1 MKISSLV
8 VSKSQNL
15 TKKTSLARYY
25 SIIRKASPYFS
36 NNKYSSI
43 FLQSNP
49 SVIPKTDFNSQLK
62 CNLLRSFS
70 TSNSILNYYR
80 SPKSSIIG
88 GGFLGRLWSRIPD
101 SVKILGAI
109 GISATFFILVAVPV
123 FVIVV
128 PPIIVGGI
136 GLVSLNRFLSKRE
149 MKKRWNA
156 IENSTLIYN
165 PPHQRSSFSVSSPD
179 QINSNLANFEIN
191 RIVDAFWNN
200 EQNIADF
207 FKIKNIDDLALGT
220 LDAVEYSYNSESVV
234 FADDFQMMVI
244 QQRSLYDKSL
254 NKEIANVVLT
264 LKCLDPPVY
273 DDIDPSANITRGL
286 VSIEVIPNGFFSKEF
301 VLKTPSI
308 SNEDHDENFNDDFIN
323 VKGKTTIL

>member
-1 MKISSLV
+1 MNSPSLFAL
-8 VSKSQNL
+8 KSQNFIQ
-15 TKKTSLARYY
+15 KTSARRCY
-25 SIIRKASPYFS
+25 SIIRKASPHFS
-36 NNKYSSI
+36 STKYSSNI
-43 FLQSNP
+43 LQSNP
-49 SVIPKTDFNSQLK
+49 SWIPKTDFNSQLK

-70 TSNSILNYYR
+70 TSNLILDYYR

-101 SVKILGAI
+101 SAKILGAV

-128 PPIIVGGI
+128 PPIIIGGI
-136 GLVSLNRFLSKRE
+136 GLVALNRFLGKRE
-149 MKKRWNA
+149 MKKRWNS

-165 PPHQRSSFSVSSPD
+165 PPHQRSSFSVPSPD

-200 EQNIADF
+200 EQGIADF
-207 FKIKNIDDLALGT
+207 FKIQNIDDLALGT

-273 DDIDPSANITRGL
+273 EDIDPSANITRGL
-286 VSIEVIPNGFFSKEF
+286 VSIEVIPNGLFSSEF

-308 SNEDHDENFNDDFIN
+308 SNKGNDDDYNDDFIN